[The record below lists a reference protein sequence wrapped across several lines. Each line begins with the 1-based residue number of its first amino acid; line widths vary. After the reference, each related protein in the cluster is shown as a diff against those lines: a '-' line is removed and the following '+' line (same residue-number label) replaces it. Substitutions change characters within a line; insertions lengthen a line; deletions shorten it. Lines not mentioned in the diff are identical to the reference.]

1 MTALHVP
8 RPGPR
13 RARVAVPVAE
23 PEPPQYPAGHFTAL
37 MRRHDWPPR
46 FEPMYQRTRE
56 VVQSEI
62 SRINRERRVAMGD
75 TGTIVGLTDRADE
88 LIRQRLVAQ
97 RAVR

>member
-23 PEPPQYPAGHFTAL
+23 PAPQYPAGHFTAL
-37 MRRHDWPPR
+37 VRRHDWPPS

-56 VVQSEI
+56 VEQSEI
-62 SRINRERRVAMGD
+62 SRINRERRVALGD